1 MSRTVLCVVELD
13 NYPEQVVAHATKL
26 AKLYDC
32 DLELILSDP
41 AMNYLGES
49 YVYFA
54 ELQMLADSVT
64 AEQEALLERLAESA
78 EAAGVSVRKGI
89 SHERPEA
96 DMIIDKA
103 EECDAQFVVKGTHW
117 HSPTE
122 RASFAYTDWRLI
134 RRLERPLWFVKPVEW
149 TEKPVIIAAVD
160 PTHAKDKEHVV
171 DHAIID
177 AAQSFAEK
185 CDGRVLLLHTYQRLE
200 EIGTRATW
208 TFKPVRLPVEELD
221 RKIREEHRKALEAF
235 AAKCS
240 IDAEAVHQLPG
251 RAHEILPMF
260 ARSNDAALVVMSG
273 VARSRI
279 KRRVGS
285 TAAHVLDH
293 LPCDVLIVHAS
304 P

>member
-13 NYPEQVVAHATKL
+13 NYPEQVVERATWLSKL
-26 AKLYDC
+26 HDC
-32 DLELILSDP
+32 DLELVLSDP

-64 AEQEALLERLAESA
+64 AEQEALLERLAEAA
-78 EAAGVSVRKGI
+78 EAAGVSVQKSI

-96 DMIIDKA
+96 DMIVDKA
-103 EECDAQFVVKGTHW
+103 EDCDALFVVKGTHW

-149 TEKPVIIAAVD
+149 REKPVIVAAVD
-160 PTHAKDKEHVV
+160 PTHAKDQEHVV
-171 DHAIID
+171 DHAIVD
-177 AAQSFAEK
+177 AAQGFAEK
-185 CDGRVLLLHTYQRLE
+185 CDGEVLLLHTYQRLE

-208 TFKPVRLPVEELD
+208 TFKPVRLPVDELD
-221 RKIREEHRKALEAF
+221 RKIREEHQKALAAF

-240 IDAEAVHQLPG
+240 IDDEAVHQLPG
-251 RAHEILPMF
+251 RAYEILPMF
-260 ARSNDAALVVMSG
+260 ARSNGAALVVMSG

-293 LPCDVLIVHAS
+293 LPCDVLIVHA
-304 P
+304 

>member
-13 NYPEQVVAHATKL
+13 NYPEQVVARAAWL
-26 AKLYDC
+26 AKLHDC
-32 DLELILSDP
+32 DLELVLSDP

-49 YVYFA
+49 FVVFA
-54 ELQMLADSVT
+54 ELQMLQDSVT
-64 AEQEALLERLAESA
+64 AEQEGRLQELADSA
-78 EAAGVSVRKGI
+78 GKGGVTVRTSI

-96 DMIIDKA
+96 DMVIDKA
-103 EECDAQFVVKGTHW
+103 EECDAILVVKGTHW
-117 HSPTE
+117 HTPSE

-149 TEKPVIIAAVD
+149 REKPVIIAAVD
-160 PTHAKDKEHVV
+160 PTHAKDPEHKV
-171 DHAIID
+171 DHAIVNT
-177 AAQSFAEK
+177 AQELAEK
-185 CDGRVLLLHTYQRLE
+185 CDGKVLLLHTYQRLE

-208 TFKPVRLPVEELD
+208 AFKPVKLPIDEID
-221 RKIREEHRKALEAF
+221 RKITEEHHKALETF

-240 IDAEAVHQLPG
+240 IDEEAVHQLPG

-260 ARSNDAALVVMSG
+260 ARSNGSDLVVMGG
-273 VARSRI
+273 VARSRL

-285 TAAHVLDH
+285 TAAQVLDH
-293 LPCDVLIVHAS
+293 LPCDVLIVHAY

>member
-13 NYPEQVVAHATKL
+13 NYPEQVVARATQL
-26 AKLYDC
+26 ARLHDC
-32 DLELILSDP
+32 DLELVLSDP

-54 ELQMLADSVT
+54 ELQMLADSVS
-64 AEQEALLERLAESA
+64 AEQEALLKRLAESA
-78 EAAGVSVRKGI
+78 EAAGVSVRTSI

-96 DMIIDKA
+96 DMVIERA
-103 EECDAQFVVKGTHW
+103 EECDALFVVKGTHW
-117 HSPTE
+117 HTPTE

-134 RRLERPLWFVKPVEW
+134 RRLERPLWFVKPHEW
-149 TEKPVIIAAVD
+149 GEKPVIIAAVD

-177 AAQSFAEK
+177 AAQDIAGK
-185 CDGRVLLLHTYQRLE
+185 CDGKVLLLHTYQRLE

-208 TFKPVRLPVEELD
+208 TFKPVKLPVDELD
-221 RKIREEHRKALEAF
+221 RKIREEHRKALDEF
-235 AAKCS
+235 AAKCN

-260 ARSNDAALVVMSG
+260 ARSNDASLVVMSG

-293 LPCDVLIVHAS
+293 LPCDVLVVHAS